1 MKTYRETVVS
11 EILKS
16 KSDFE
21 LKTIIDNAFEKLKS
35 NGTHPFIILRF
46 KERMKADLMNTKSK
60 STSLQEKNIASHAL
74 NELDSY
80 EVGNTKNE
88 KLEKH

>member
-46 KERMKADLMNTKSK
+46 TERMKVDLMNVKSK
-60 STSLQEKNIASHAL
+60 STSLQEKNIASQAL

-80 EVGNTKNE
+80 QVRSTKNE
-88 KLEKH
+88 NLEKH